1 MKNVFIVV
9 REYDV
14 EGSRIAGIY
23 EKKEDAEV
31 ALLKNNT
38 DGYGLVG
45 DGGNRIEEIE
55 LNTYFDIGE
64 IGL

>member
-1 MKNVFIVV
+1 MKTVFIVV

-14 EGSRIAGIY
+14 EGYGIAGIF
-23 EKKEDAEV
+23 ENRADAVE
-31 ALLKNNT
+31 ALAKNND
-38 DGYGLVG
+38 DGYGMTAE
-45 DGGNRIEEIE
+45 NRIEEIE